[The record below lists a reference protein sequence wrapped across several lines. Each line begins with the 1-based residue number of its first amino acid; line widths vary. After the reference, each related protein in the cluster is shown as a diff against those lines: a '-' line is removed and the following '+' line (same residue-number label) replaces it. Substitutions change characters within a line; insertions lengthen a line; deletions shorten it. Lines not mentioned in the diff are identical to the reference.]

1 MVRNR
6 VVIFQFTDSLML
18 NVKSHGS
25 IFGVVYG
32 GVDKSSF
39 SIQVELNQ
47 KMREPSEEIDFG
59 PAESEGRS
67 QTRPVE
73 ISLEGSRIPKYL
85 SLIRLKI
92 RFSCS

>member
-1 MVRNR
+1 
-6 VVIFQFTDSLML
+6 
-18 NVKSHGS
+18 
-25 IFGVVYG
+25 
-32 GVDKSSF
+32 
-39 SIQVELNQ
+39 
-47 KMREPSEEIDFG
+47 MREPSEEIDFG